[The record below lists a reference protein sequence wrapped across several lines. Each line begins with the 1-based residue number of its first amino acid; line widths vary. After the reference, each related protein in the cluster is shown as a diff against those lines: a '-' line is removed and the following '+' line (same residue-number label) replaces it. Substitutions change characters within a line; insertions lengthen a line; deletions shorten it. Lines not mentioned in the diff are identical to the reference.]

1 MKKSK
6 EIIVPKYAF
15 SWKSGKNTLVL
26 PWKSGR
32 NHLFLSWKK
41 GNAFF
46 KYQFHSRILPI
57 PAKNTI
63 FASEIGAKT
72 CR

>member
-15 SWKSGKNTLVL
+15 SWKSGKNH
-26 PWKSGR
+26 P
-32 NHLFLSWKK
+32 FLSWKE

-46 KYQFHSRILPI
+46 KYQFYSQNLPI
-57 PAKNTI
+57 PAKNAI
-63 FASEIGAKT
+63 FAHSIGTKT

>member
-6 EIIVPKYAF
+6 DIIVLKYIL
-15 SWKSGKNTLVL
+15 S
-26 PWKSGR
+26 WKSGR
-32 NHLFLSWKK
+32 NHTFLSWKK
-41 GNAFF
+41 GNTFF
-46 KYQFHSRILPI
+46 KYQFYLQILPI

-63 FASEIGAKT
+63 FAHNIGTKT